1 MLSELDIARREQ
13 TAELVRKYSERA
25 LATIRK
31 IDEIEPIEGKDKIV
45 LAHLDGWQAIVQK
58 DQYAVGDLVVYCEID
73 SFLPVR
79 EEYEFLR
86 SRCFRSTKNLG
97 DGFRI
102 KSMKMGGVLSQGLVF
117 HIPED
122 TIKGIGSQLE
132 VGLDLTEH
140 LGIQKYEQ
148 PIPANLA
155 GKVRG
160 NFPSFIPKTDQERIQ
175 NCFRSLENN
184 WMDYT
189 WERTMKLDGSSMTMY
204 CRTIEDTESFDGPFY
219 QYQEGVCSRNL
230 DLLIEGNEGNAFVEM
245 WKTMHEKIKD
255 YCVTFNR
262 QLAFQGELM
271 GEGIQK
277 NRERLTGHAFF
288 CYDIFDIEKQ
298 KYLSAPERQRICESL
313 DILHCPDL
321 GNVKFDSDITVKKLL
336 ADSDIASLVHEF
348 AEGIVYKAIENPQV
362 SFKVINNRF
371 ALQEE

>member
-1 MLSELDIARREQ
+1 ME
-13 TAELVRKYSERA
+13 RK

-31 IDEIEPIEGKDKIV
+31 IEALEPIEGKDKIV

-58 DQYAVGDLVVYCEID
+58 DEYNVGDLVVYCEID

-86 SRCFRSTKNLG
+86 SRCFKSTKNLG

-102 KSMKMGGVLSQGLVF
+102 KSMKLGGILSQGLVLPLKYDLSVVDKWYLDIDYNL
-117 HIPED
+117 HHVN
-122 TIKGIGSQLE
+122 
-132 VGLDLTEH
+132 VGDDVTEL

-148 PIPANLA
+148 PIPAQLA

-175 NCFRSLENN
+175 NCFRTLQNK

-219 QYQEGVCSRNL
+219 QWQEGVCSRNL
-230 DLLIEGNEGNAFVEM
+230 DLQIEGNDGNAFVEM
-245 WKTMHEKIKD
+245 WKLMHEKIRD
-255 YCVTFNR
+255 YCVAFNR

-277 NRERLTGHAFF
+277 NRERITGHAFF

-298 KYLSAPERQRICESL
+298 QYLSAPERQRICENL
-313 DILHCPDL
+313 DMLHCPDL
-321 GNVKFDSDITVKKLL
+321 GNIKFDADITVKKLL
-336 ADSDIASLVHEF
+336 ADSDIPSMTHEF